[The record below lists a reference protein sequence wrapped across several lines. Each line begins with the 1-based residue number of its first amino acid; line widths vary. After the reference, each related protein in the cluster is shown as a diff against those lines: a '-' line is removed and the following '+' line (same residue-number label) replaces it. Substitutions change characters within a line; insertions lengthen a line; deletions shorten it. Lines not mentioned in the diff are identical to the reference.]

1 MDNPKMLRGQAR
13 RCRALMKTVMEPE
26 VIEQLRLWAVELAE
40 EADDV
45 ERASGGFAA
54 HPRHVKGAP
63 RTRGR
68 SVRAAPAPGVAPLRR
83 R

>member
-13 RCRALMKTVMEPE
+13 RCRSLMRTAMGLE

-45 ERASGGFAA
+45 ERVA
-54 HPRHVKGAP
+54 HPRPVKGAP
-63 RTRGR
+63 RARGR
-68 SVRAAPAPGVAPLRR
+68 SVRAEPGPGVAPLRR